1 MAEHAQGL
9 RSVKY
14 RSVRI
19 SEEDAEIFAGALA
32 RRRLA
37 FPLGA
42 TEFRAIE
49 RVLAAW
55 GDAAETEEERIYT
68 VSERRERENDP

>member
-1 MAEHAQGL
+1 MRA
-9 RSVKY
+9 VKY
-14 RSVRI
+14 RSIRL

-37 FPLGA
+37 FPLGT
-42 TEFRAIE
+42 TEFWAIE

-55 GDAAETEEERIYT
+55 GDAAETETERIYT
-68 VSERRERENDP
+68 VSELPFAPLDP